1 MTFQRLFD
9 QLMEYAIEFET
20 LRKNLMSMAYRFLFD
35 NAKQITREQSLNS
48 KVPVQQYQSPNPSPV
63 KNVMSQGIRAETPI
77 EYFTQLY
84 TAQNSQR
91 MRRRRSLNSFEKVDS
106 ITAELKDEVFVAE
119 LMATLNPEPWERVL
133 RKRLKT

>member
-35 NAKQITREQSLNS
+35 NTKQITREQSLNS

-63 KNVMSQGIRAETPI
+63 KNVMSQGTRAETPI

-91 MRRRRSLNSFEKVDS
+91 MRRRRSLNSFEKVDN